1 MVKNAGGNKSKRI
14 GRKHLNVTETRNV
27 RYATEIGEEYAVV
40 TKLHGSNCQ
49 VTCINGVSRVC
60 VIRKKFKG
68 RGKRDNIIMP
78 GIWVIVGI
86 RDWEVPCAGKQQK
99 CDLLEVYSRDDRDK
113 LIQTCP
119 DDFGLLRSISDNGDD
134 GSSNV
139 EFMDSIIH
147 DNESNESDENENE
160 NENDDKNN
168 DKNDDKNENEMIN
181 DDEINIDDI

>member
-27 RYATEIGEEYAVV
+27 RYAAEIGEEYAVV

-160 NENDDKNN
+160 NENDDKN
-168 DKNDDKNENEMIN
+168 ENEIIN
-181 DDEINIDDI
+181 DDDEINVDDI